1 MSQPLILRDQ
11 DTKLISVNFDPQLT
25 AILREVG
32 YLKSSDVNQIPE
44 SAMNLFNQNDTLWKY
59 ITNLDLIVHLYNK
72 VRNNVL
78 EVELPLIE
86 SQLEV
91 LDVQLEK
98 AETIIC
104 WESEGIIKYQMLDN
118 IFNVLSVIVFSFHLT
133 EGHYQFQQ
141 ADLDTEN

>member
-104 WESEGIIKYQMLDN
+104 WESEGIISIQNRN
-118 IFNVLSVIVFSFHLT
+118 IIIHDVDQLKSLFNLF
-133 EGHYQFQQ
+133 
-141 ADLDTEN
+141 